1 MESFLEISDECL
13 EEPDRP
19 CLKLFYM
26 LEGNALAKV
35 YENPIPLQAGD
46 VLLVSSRKNV
56 HTLEKE
62 AGSKLLF
69 LLLDE
74 RKTEEFLGPLL
85 FTQNALT
92 RFLFQ
97 GIYGDD
103 FQDFCL
109 VRTKGDELIR
119 RLFLELWEESKRQ
132 EEFFAFALQHRFI
145 LLMTEL
151 IRRHMSH
158 VVQDVPASLTA
169 EGYELYNYITKSD
182 FRLTLDD
189 IAERFY
195 IAPSYA
201 SRYVKKLT
209 GMPFSTL
216 MKSCRFYV
224 ATLMLSTTNK
234 SISAISE
241 QVGYD
246 NPENFIRAFK
256 KEYRVTPTQYR
267 LQNQ

>member
-1 MESFLEISDECL
+1 MKSFLAISDECL
-13 EEPDRP
+13 EEPDSP
-19 CLKLFYM
+19 CLKLFYV

-35 YENPIPLQAGD
+35 YENPISLQAGD
-46 VLLVSSRKNV
+46 ILLVSSRKNA
-56 HTLEKE
+56 HTLEK
-62 AGSKLLF
+62 ADDSKLLF
-69 LLLDE
+69 ILLDE
-74 RKTEEFLGPLL
+74 RKTDEFLGPLL

-97 GIYGDD
+97 GIYCDD
-103 FQDFCL
+103 FRDYCH
-109 VRTKGDELIR
+109 VRTENDELVR
-119 RLFLELWEESKRQ
+119 RLFLELWEEFKRQ
-132 EEFFAFALQHRFI
+132 EEFFDFALQHRFI

-151 IRRHMSH
+151 VRRHKSH
-158 VVQDVPASLTA
+158 VVQDIPATLTA
-169 EGYELYNYITKSD
+169 EGYELYNFITKSD

-189 IAERFY
+189 VARQFF

-209 GMPFSTL
+209 GMSFSTL

-234 SISAISE
+234 SVSAISE

-256 KEYRVTPTQYR
+256 REYHVTPTQYR
-267 LQNQ
+267 LQSQ